1 MGNVLYLLIFTAL
14 FIVALMVTLLI
25 LRLIPRLFRS
35 RRAQEQAEDSAAVR
49 EAEGLRERADATV
62 QSAEETAARARRLE
76 DLVALQKRERKAT
89 VGRGALMILEIAWSL
104 LAFGGLVRAIYLA
117 RESVIDRRALG
128 TAGNGRRLLANW
140 QVEHAIMG
148 VAIYLCLLF
157 AGFSALGY
165 RFEILPLHMRL
176 ILASGL

>member
-1 MGNVLYLLIFTAL
+1 
-14 FIVALMVTLLI
+14 
-25 LRLIPRLFRS
+25 
-35 RRAQEQAEDSAAVR
+35 
-49 EAEGLRERADATV
+49 
-62 QSAEETAARARRLE
+62 
-76 DLVALQKRERKAT
+76 
-89 VGRGALMILEIAWSL
+89 MILEIAWSL

-140 QVEHAIMG
+140 QVEHAVMG

-176 ILASGL
+176 ILASGLLSFTLVLLVVRQERDHTTAGARFRAPLLGIGNTFQEW